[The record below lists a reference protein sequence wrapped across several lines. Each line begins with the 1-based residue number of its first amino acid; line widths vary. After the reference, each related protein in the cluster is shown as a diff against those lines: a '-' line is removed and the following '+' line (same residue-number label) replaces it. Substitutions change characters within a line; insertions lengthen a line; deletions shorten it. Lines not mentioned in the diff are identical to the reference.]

1 MVRGVS
7 FDALIVLGC
16 RVERAG
22 LCGAAQRRVERA
34 AQAFLEHGAQMVV
47 ASGGKSWSGVKECE
61 AFAQGL
67 IGRGVPAELVVQER
81 RSLTTLGNARGVK
94 ELLGARTTCRLG
106 IVTCDW
112 HMARALWLF
121 RRLGMSPQPVVAPS
135 PPVPFHIEAA
145 RYVRESGSLAL
156 SWALSVPWRSP

>member
-1 MVRGVS
+1 MV
-7 FDALIVLGC
+7 VLGC

-34 AQAFLEHGAQMVV
+34 AQAFLEHGAKMVV

-67 IGRGVPAELVVQER
+67 IDRGVPGELVMQER
-81 RSLTTLGNARGVK
+81 RSLTTLGNARGVRD
-94 ELLGARTTCRLG
+94 LLRPSSACRLG

-112 HMARALWLF
+112 HMPRALWLF
-121 RRLGMSPQPVVAPS
+121 RRLGMSPLPVAAPS
-135 PPVPFHIEAA
+135 PPAPFHVDAA

-156 SWALSVPWRSP
+156 SWALSLTWRSL